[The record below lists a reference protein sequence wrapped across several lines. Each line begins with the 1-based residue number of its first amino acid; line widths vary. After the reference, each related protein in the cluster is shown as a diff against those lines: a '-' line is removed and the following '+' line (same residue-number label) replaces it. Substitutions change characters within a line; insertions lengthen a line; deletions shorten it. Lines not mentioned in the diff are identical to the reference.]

1 MGKFKVYFRHDT
13 FINVGKML
21 YDNFSYLDNTLVI
34 LGYNVGC
41 NIKQFRNENP
51 GYKIVIY
58 QLEQLYGFKSRWYN
72 PFSNNTTII
81 SRTNHIKK
89 CLNECDEI
97 WDYDLDNIEFL
108 KKEGFNKIIKHVPMQ
123 FSKSIL
129 KNIEPEF
136 DVLFFGALNERRYN
150 LLKEV
155 DDKFRLKVLCQADD
169 IKNYKD
175 KFKHIQI
182 GVFGNK
188 IIPFLNNAKIILNIH
203 YYDGLLQE
211 QVRLFELLHYDK
223 LIVSEKSRKNYFGD
237 LIKEFDNKEEMI
249 QNISEILKTESWK
262 THKTMEQFRNPKYK
276 VGAIYNSFYGLNQI
290 EKSIESIY
298 DVVDTIII
306 VHQKIGFK
314 GATEPKENQE
324 ILKRLE
330 KIPKVKIEYYDF
342 EIGKSVR
349 QIVLEKRNIGL
360 ELCKTFGCD
369 YIMPLDCDERYDS
382 IQLRNE
388 INKMYYNNIDTLY
401 SPIKAYYYD
410 ENHYFNDTYYVP
422 SVYKVDERIFRIGN
436 SSVLCDPVRK
446 MTEKN
451 YKISEMSMH
460 HYTYLIEDYEDKYK
474 TKAMAVNG
482 YSENTQKIYEYL
494 KTWKEGMSGLV
505 HINDLQSG
513 GNLILKKVDL
523 ISLNKNEIKKESK
536 SEIKEEPKIILKLD
550 NSKLKINNNMG
561 KTNTSNYNKTITI
574 VTYGDV
580 NSEISNKCLQSIK
593 AQTNINK
600 QDIILHDV
608 KVLNIPKI
616 IKELKT
622 DYLMFLNKNDI
633 ISKNYISEMLKM
645 FDIHT
650 GLVYCPI
657 QKFENVI
664 EFINPNKDRNTFI
677 WKNPYINSSA
687 VLSTNYLK
695 ILNIYDTITIE
706 DLFFQLNNISKIKKS
721 LATQYVRLNESNNL
735 DLPNYFNTL
744 IHKNVKLT
752 TGLIYS
758 NRLGEQFFHK
768 WINSLIHDVQLL
780 NNFSELIIINNS
792 TIKLPINEYK
802 KYFENIKVIKGT
814 GNISKDKFS
823 KDEYKQHLAEMLADS
838 YNIIIEQST
847 GDLIHLREDDLISA
861 NNSFEKIYYTL
872 IHNHKQENLLG
883 VSGVYLNRYNPDI
896 NQKIN
901 RTSINKPTKL
911 TKIGYTGT
919 GYIIFWKELS
929 PKFSAP
935 EYKIKAH
942 DWSWCDSV
950 YKENKYLLMD
960 IGANVQHWIEIDKF
974 IQHNN
979 EDIIPSL
986 TYSKINR

>member
-1 MGKFKVYFRHDT
+1 MNNYLTESEYFQKIEEHKKINPEHWLTNKNQDTYKTRWEYHNKTIELLKEINPSNILEAGTMGIICNSTSDTIDLDLPNSGWRLTYKPTYNHDLRIFPWSTIKDKQYDCFVALRVFHHMKTDQEKYLNEMFR
-13 FINVGKML
+13 ISN
-21 YDNFSYLDNTLVI
+21 NVI
-34 LGYNVGC
+34 LALPQSVT
-41 NIKQFRNENP
+41 NI
-51 GYKIVIY
+51 YKNICLPTKEI
-58 QLEQLYGFKSRWYN
+58 KSIN
-72 PFSNNTTII
+72 SDTTII
-81 SRTNHIKK
+81 F
-89 CLNECDEI
+89 
-97 WDYDLDNIEFL
+97 YDKNTIE
-108 KKEGFNKIIKHVPMQ
+108 
-123 FSKSIL
+123 
-129 KNIEPEF
+129 
-136 DVLFFGALNERRYN
+136 
-150 LLKEV
+150 
-155 DDKFRLKVLCQADD
+155 
-169 IKNYKD
+169 
-175 KFKHIQI
+175 KFK
-182 GVFGNK
+182 
-188 IIPFLNNAKIILNIH
+188 
-203 YYDGLLQE
+203 
-211 QVRLFELLHYDK
+211 
-223 LIVSEKSRKNYFGD
+223 
-237 LIKEFDNKEEMI
+237 
-249 QNISEILKTESWK
+249 
-262 THKTMEQFRNPKYK
+262 
-276 VGAIYNSFYGLNQI
+276 
-290 EKSIESIY
+290 
-298 DVVDTIII
+298 
-306 VHQKIGFK
+306 QKI
-314 GATEPKENQE
+314 TNQ
-324 ILKRLE
+324 
-330 KIPKVKIEYYDF
+330 PVKID
-342 EIGKSVR
+342 IP
-349 QIVLEKRNIGL
+349 I
-360 ELCKTFGCD
+360 TF
-369 YIMPLDCDERYDS
+369 
-382 IQLRNE
+382 
-388 INKMYYNNIDTLY
+388 
-401 SPIKAYYYD
+401 
-410 ENHYFNDTYYVP
+410 
-422 SVYKVDERIFRIGN
+422 
-436 SSVLCDPVRK
+436 
-446 MTEKN
+446 
-451 YKISEMSMH
+451 
-460 HYTYLIEDYEDKYK
+460 
-474 TKAMAVNG
+474 
-482 YSENTQKIYEYL
+482 
-494 KTWKEGMSGLV
+494 KE
-505 HINDLQSG
+505 
-513 GNLILKKVDL
+513 
-523 ISLNKNEIKKESK
+523 
-536 SEIKEEPKIILKLD
+536 
-550 NSKLKINNNMG
+550 

-580 NSEISNKCLQSIK
+580 NLKYLNKCLQSIK
-593 AQTNINK
+593 VQTNINK

-608 KVLNIPKI
+608 KILNIPKI
-616 IKELKT
+616 IKELET

-650 GLVYCPI
+650 GLVYCPT

-677 WKNPYINSSA
+677 WKNLYINSSA
-687 VLSTNYLK
+687 VLNRNYLK

-792 TIKLPINEYK
+792 TIELPINEYK

-883 VSGVYLNRYNPDI
+883 ISGVYLNRYNPDI
-896 NQKIN
+896 NNKIN
-901 RTSINKPTKL
+901 RISINKPTKL

-919 GYIIFWKELS
+919 GYIIFWKELA

-942 DWSWCDSV
+942 DWSWCDSI